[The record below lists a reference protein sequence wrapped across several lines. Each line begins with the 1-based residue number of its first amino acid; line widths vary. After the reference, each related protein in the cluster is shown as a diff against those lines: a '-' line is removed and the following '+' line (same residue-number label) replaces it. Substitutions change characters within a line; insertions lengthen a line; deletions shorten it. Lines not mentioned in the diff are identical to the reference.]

1 MTNDDAI
8 PSIESAEQRL
18 DHAVDAIRNMSQD
31 LTDEV
36 APRSTWFDQ
45 ISAATREAP
54 VQSLVVAFVIDVLL
68 ARRWCR
74 LASRAGTNSSAAR
87 S

>member
-31 LTDEV
+31 RADEV

-45 ISAATREAP
+45 ITPLRAVHAGFSRNVCLEAALRRA
-54 VQSLVVAFVIDVLL
+54 AFGGC
-68 ARRWCR
+68 ARVRP
-74 LASRAGTNSSAAR
+74 
-87 S
+87 

>member
-8 PSIESAEQRL
+8 PSIENAEQRL

-36 APRSTWFDQ
+36 APR
-45 ISAATREAP
+45 
-54 VQSLVVAFVIDVLL
+54 
-68 ARRWCR
+68 
-74 LASRAGTNSSAAR
+74 
-87 S
+87 